1 MTAAPPNRCYTS
13 LTADESALLLT
24 QKLQAQEPFFFV
36 RYGDGALECIAG
48 KYGMTCDLEQYSADL
63 GFQLQ
68 WAFETL
74 MRGALGSKVYVGDWL
89 SASFDAGSEHARYA
103 KQYAELIGSGTPEFV
118 HFEALLLMR
127 ESLPLLDFYKAVKV
141 DTRRKL
147 YMGPLE
153 NESAA
158 KMLGAEFL
166 PTPMRDL
173 FRFSEIYGKAL
184 VDREFDILLYGA
196 GMAGNLPVVKCW
208 QQYPGRT
215 YINLGSALDVL
226 FQGHKTRRQQ
236 LSPAVA
242 RRLFQELL

>member
-1 MTAAPPNRCYTS
+1 
-13 LTADESALLLT
+13 
-24 QKLQAQEPFFFV
+24 
-36 RYGDGALECIAG
+36 
-48 KYGMTCDLEQYSADL
+48 MTCDLEQYSVDL

-74 MRGALGSKVYVGDWL
+74 MRGGRCSALNPAWCRAPQEPCAKGKNDLRKCRIYPKVYVGDWL

-103 KQYAELIGSGTPEFV
+103 QQYAELIGSGTPEFI

-127 ESLPLLDFYKAVKV
+127 DSRALLDFYKAVKV

-147 YMGPLE
+147 YMGPLD

-158 KMLGAEFL
+158 KMLGAEFI

-173 FRFSEIYGKAL
+173 FRFSEVYSRAL
-184 VDREFDILLYGA
+184 LDREFDILLYGA

-236 LSPAVA
+236 LTPVAA